1 MTGSV
6 QTQLRSRGIVQNIQ
20 RTVLT
25 LFALSTLLL
34 FLAPTPGL
42 CDTTIVVWN
51 KQRIDHNYR
60 VDFTRVHFPDMRQ
73 KYKRIIMSYKLEC
86 PRTGCDPW
94 DRLGEVFILDPAGA
108 ANYPT
113 DSLNPLY
120 FGVDRYELGRYVTPY
135 GEDWSWERDVSHMR
149 SLLHDSVT
157 FGTYITIFKQFN
169 HHDDPIGYLV
179 SMSLRFEE
187 GESDFLATD
196 VDLLW
201 HGMFELGNPED
212 PIEDHLT
219 PIKVKP
225 SEEFAVVRVAA
236 SGHGQGNTDNA
247 GEFMKKFH
255 MLKAGSGLFAHEL
268 WRDDCG
274 NVASGEQYGTW
285 KLSRA
290 GFCPG
295 SEVYPWVNDVSQFYR
310 PGESLTLDYDIEPYI
325 NLCRPEADPCPCDNC
340 EKNDAHSMPEI
351 IMDAHIVYYRVA
363 PSTPG
368 LQNKFEV
375 KEGSSPERLLLR
387 SRFGKPVDIVVSV
400 LNPLGTLLYYQVY
413 KGVEDQNLEIDLTS
427 TPGKYL
433 LKVETSEGTFREMV
447 EVGL

>member
-6 QTQLRSRGIVQNIQ
+6 QTQLLSRGIVQKVQI
-20 RTVLT
+20 TILT
-25 LFALSTLLL
+25 LFTLSTLLF

-51 KQRIDHNYR
+51 RQRIDYEYR
-60 VDFTRVHFPDMRQ
+60 VDFTRLYFPDMRQ
-73 KYKRIIMSYKLEC
+73 KYKRVIMSYRIEC

-94 DRLGEVFILDPAGA
+94 DRLGEVFILDPVEA
-108 ANYPT
+108 AKYPT

-120 FGVDRYELGRYVTPY
+120 FDVSRYELGRYVTPY
-135 GEDWSWERDVSHMR
+135 GEEWSWERDVSHIR
-149 SLLHDSVT
+149 PLLHDSVT
-157 FGTYITIFKQFN
+157 FGTYISIFKQFN
-169 HHDDPIGYLV
+169 HYNDPIGYLV

-187 GESDFLATD
+187 GEPDFLATD

-201 HGMFELGNPED
+201 HGMFELGNPEN
-212 PIEDHLT
+212 PIESYLT

-225 SEEFAVVRVAA
+225 SEEFAVVRVVA

-247 GEFMKKFH
+247 GEFMKKLH
-255 MLKAGSGLFAHEL
+255 MLKAGNGLFAHEL

-274 NVASGEQYGTW
+274 EVASGEQYGTW

-310 PGESLTLDYDIEPYI
+310 LGESLTLDYDIEPYI
-325 NLCRPEADPCPCDNC
+325 NLCRPGADPCPDC
-340 EKNDAHSMPEI
+340 EENDLNSMPI
-351 IMDAHIVYYRVA
+351 IMMDAHVVYYRVA

-368 LQNKFEV
+368 LQDKFEV
-375 KEGSSPERLLLR
+375 KGGASPETLLLR

-400 LNPLGTLLYYQVY
+400 LNPLGTVLYYQVF
-413 KGVEDQNLEIDLTS
+413 KEVGNQNLEIDLTT
-427 TPGKYL
+427 TPGRYL
-433 LKVETSEGTFREMV
+433 LKVETPEGTFRKMV
-447 EVGL
+447 EVGA